1 MALAARVPQPRD
13 PRRKSRVAAPD
24 PSLSLVRSTAAHRG
38 PTRAIVWVA
47 SFFAVLAAVVA
58 LRTHVAQ
65 QQILLDSLNRDVA
78 MARDHFDSL
87 RAERARLRSPA
98 VLTEAARAI
107 GMSLAPPGRRII
119 SIPPEVA
126 ADVAAKVG
134 VVDGDVI
141 EAEDSALAEYGRIK
155 ARVGPG

>member
-1 MALAARVPQPRD
+1 MA
-13 PRRKSRVAAPD
+13 
-24 PSLSLVRSTAAHRG
+24 
-38 PTRAIVWVA
+38 VA
-47 SFFAVLAAVVA
+47 SFFAVLGAVVA

-98 VLTEAARAI
+98 VLTEHARSI
-107 GMSLAPPGRRII
+107 GMAMAPAGRRII
-119 SIPPEVA
+119 SVPADVA

-134 VVDGDVI
+134 VVDGDVV
-141 EAEDSALAEYGRIK
+141 EADDSALAEYGRLK
-155 ARVGPG
+155 ARVGAG